1 MNDLSKQWP
10 AASVQNVGAPWLYAY
25 HSTTIYWH
33 TAPPNKRSCMY
44 PPGRIMTTASSQH
57 PGGANVVLGDG
68 KVSFASENIDV
79 HVWRAIGT
87 RAAGDQ
93 GKL

>member
-1 MNDLSKQWP
+1 
-10 AASVQNVGAPWLYAY
+10 
-25 HSTTIYWH
+25 
-33 TAPPNKRSCMY
+33 MY
-44 PPGRIMTTASSQH
+44 PPGRIMSTASSQH